1 MRKTLTVLAAV
12 LVAFCAGAGNAQV
25 RYRRT
30 VMTGGKAPEGAGG
43 KQVRIFAEWA
53 PYWLDQNF
61 MGYWIERPL
70 FAMPEY
76 RENREAGHRKELES
90 MKRYGIQ
97 GLASLDYVASL
108 KQQTAWE
115 IKAAVPGIEHMVVIP
130 AYAWPKNYEKIRDAV
145 AFAVKSPL
153 TPRVDGKVLLSC
165 YGTIQSAQAKALGD
179 KLRSDPEIGDS
190 FLLPCSMPFLE
201 FHADFVRYRDMETDP
216 PRWFL
221 EKYRAAVREALDN
234 SDGLV
239 LYVKDAVREP
249 GEQMWNMILL
259 PHFEKYMWPIIREE
273 LAREKYR
280 DKKIL
285 CPVIRGYVNHLS
297 GKIVAEYGTSQLR
310 RYLDL
315 ALQIRPDA
323 IILFEW
329 NEANENTS
337 FQPLN
342 FTSWAVARVV
352 RYYSGLLNGRPAE
365 PLEGDDTSLPNLV
378 LSVRRRA
385 KLGELIN
392 YEVLNVPDGVF
403 SGVICFQLR
412 LRDENR
418 NVLAEFPL
426 ERVDAA
432 NLTAVSYR
440 VATDDFKGAL
450 AITPELLVITPDGT
464 KRTYTGF
471 DSTILTASANV
482 IYNETKQALRDL
494 LIPQKENFTVTAEAG
509 GTYRLDADF
518 AASERL
524 LRLEVTDNHTEVAA
538 CDPKQEFDYEK
549 DAVFLGYFSAMGLL
563 LKTEGTFRLH
573 NVSDWTLRSDHLAH
587 GVCNTVKKEG
597 DTATCFTYFS
607 WMRAP
612 FILTVPRTEVE
623 NAELEITYPDP
634 VGTQKIRLK
643 DVWEKEHYAAAFGR
657 HVRLHLARAAR
668 LPDYTFALNANQGT
682 INRSVFPYTRYPVY
696 QLTAVSESGRVWRSR
711 PIVPTHPRGAKV
723 PMTVFSEFANAPVK
737 LPVAADFIP
746 RIEYRFTPEYGAL
759 LTNAFDPWFNAELG
773 GGFNYLEPM
782 HKSAYPRLPKD
793 FQSFAPRWVNEEG
806 NWLLR
811 FDGVSNYVN
820 LPRETMPRGAYAI
833 EMEIRT
839 PGNREQVLLRSYSNR
854 EPGTLQTVLTADNEL
869 IATSALNSWNA
880 PFRTGLKVPTDRW
893 CRIRV
898 NYDLAHLT
906 FEVDGQ
912 RKTFPFTGRGF
923 IFKPG
928 CFGGTDEPNGAVG
941 DKTGYFRGDLR
952 RLTIIHNNTEEKK

>member
-1 MRKTLTVLAAV
+1 MRKTLAVSIAV
-12 LVAFCAGAGNAQV
+12 LTAFCAAVGADV

-30 VMTGGKAPEGAGG
+30 VTTGGKAPKAAGE

-53 PYWLDQNF
+53 PYSLDQNF

-76 RENREAGHRKELES
+76 RSDKEAGHRRELES
-90 MKRYGIQ
+90 MRRYGIQ
-97 GLASLDYVASL
+97 GLASLDYVASY
-108 KQQTAWE
+108 KRQTEWE
-115 IKAAVPGIEHMVVIP
+115 IKAAVPGIEHLLVIP
-130 AYAWPKNYEKIRDAV
+130 AYAWPNSYEKIRDAV
-145 AFAVKSPL
+145 RIAVKSPL
-153 TPRVDGKVLLSC
+153 SPRVNGKVLLSC
-165 YGTIQSAQAKALGD
+165 YGTIQPAQAKALGE
-179 KLRSDPEIGDS
+179 KLRSDPEIGDT

-201 FHADFVRYRDMETDP
+201 FHADFVRYLDMETDP

-259 PHFEKYMWPIIREE
+259 PHFEKYMWPIIRQE

-280 DKKIL
+280 GKTVV
-285 CPVIRGYVNHLS
+285 CPVLRGYVNHLS

-315 ALQIRPDA
+315 ALEVRPDA
-323 IILFEW
+323 IVLFEW

-342 FTSWAVARVV
+342 FTSWATARVV
-352 RYYSGLLNGRPAE
+352 RYYSALLNGRPAE
-365 PLEGDDTSLPNLV
+365 PLEGDDTTIPNFI

-385 KLGELIN
+385 KLGELVN

-403 SGVICFQLR
+403 SGVTCFQLR
-412 LRDENR
+412 LRDEKGNM
-418 NVLAEFPL
+418 LAEFPL
-426 ERVDAA
+426 ERVNAA
-432 NLTAVSYR
+432 KLTAVSYR
-440 VATDDFKGAL
+440 VATEDLNGAL
-450 AITPELLVITPDGT
+450 AVTPELLVITPDGG

-494 LIPQKENFTVTAEAG
+494 LIPQKENFTATAEAD
-509 GTYRLDADF
+509 GTCRIDADL

-538 CDPKQEFDYEK
+538 CDPKKEFDYEN
-549 DAVFLGYFSAMGLL
+549 DAVFLGYFTSMGLL
-563 LKTEGTFRLH
+563 LKTEGTFQLR
-573 NVSDWTLRSDHLAH
+573 NVSRWTLRPDDLAH
-587 GVCNTVKKEG
+587 GVCSVVKKEG
-597 DTATCFTYFS
+597 DTARCYTYFS
-607 WMRAP
+607 WMHSP
-612 FILTVPRTEVE
+612 FILTVPKSELDK
-623 NAELEITYPDP
+623 AELALEYPSP
-634 VGTQKIRLK
+634 VGSAEIKLK
-643 DVWEKEHYAAAFGR
+643 DVWQKGRYAAALGR
-657 HVRLHLARAAR
+657 HVRLDLSRCDR
-668 LPDYTFALNANQGT
+668 LPDYAPALDGESGAISQ
-682 INRSVFPYTRYPVY
+682 SVAVRTRYPVY
-696 QLTAVSESGRVWRSR
+696 QLTAVSASGRTWRSK
-711 PIVPTHPRGAKV
+711 PIVPVHPQGKKV
-723 PMTVFSEFANAPVK
+723 PMTIFSEFEDKPVQI
-737 LPVAADFIP
+737 PVAADLIP
-746 RIEYRFTPEYGAL
+746 RIDYKFTPEYGRL
-759 LTNAFDPWFNAELG
+759 LTNDFDPWFHAELG
-773 GGFNYLEPM
+773 GGFSYLEPM

-793 FQSFAPRWVNEEG
+793 FHSFAPAWAEEDGRWM
-806 NWLLR
+806 LR
-811 FDGVSNYVN
+811 FDGVSNYLN
-820 LPRETMPRGAYAI
+820 LPRETMPRGAYTI

-854 EPGTLQTVLTADNEL
+854 EPGTLQTVITADNEL

-880 PFRTGLKVPTDRW
+880 KFPTGLKVPTDRW
-893 CRIRV
+893 CTIRV
-898 NYDLAHLT
+898 EYDLKNLT

-912 RKTFPFTGRGF
+912 RKTFPFAGRGF

-928 CFGGTDEPNGAVG
+928 CFGGTNEPNGPVG

-952 RLTIIHNNTEEKK
+952 RLTIIHNNTEVKK